1 MRRAVIDV
9 GSNSVLLLVSEHRNG
24 VWVPILE
31 TSAVTGLGEGTKATG
46 LLSERG
52 MADTLAALSTAC
64 SRARDLGVERALAA
78 ATMATRIATNTQTF
92 LDRAAAQGTPVVVL
106 SGEDEAE
113 YGFRSVAEDAT
124 LGLPH
129 NRPFSVIDVGGHS
142 TELVVA
148 DSSSRVLYRRSFPVG
163 TLGLRSAELADES
176 PRADALLRACTHID
190 RVLVDEARP
199 TSGGLPVVLG
209 ATGTNLVTIR
219 EKIAEWDSMRVH
231 GASLDSEEV
240 SRAVGWLSEMTDSGR
255 RALIGIEPGR
265 ERTIHIGSLI
275 LERCLH
281 VLNADRCLVS
291 VRGWRHALLEAD
303 C

>member
-1 MRRAVIDV
+1 MIDV
-9 GSNSVLLLVSEHRNG
+9 GSNSVLLLVADQREGR
-24 VWVPILE
+24 WVPILE

-52 MADTLAALSTAC
+52 MVDTLSALSTAW
-64 SRARDLGVERALAA
+64 SRARELGVERVLAA
-78 ATMATRIATNTQTF
+78 ATMAARIATNTQTF
-92 LDRAAAQGTPVVVL
+92 LDRAASQGTPVVVL

-113 YGFRSVAEDAT
+113 YGFKSVAEDAT
-124 LGLPH
+124 LGLPQSQ
-129 NRPFSVIDVGGHS
+129 RFSVIDVGGHS

-148 DSSSRVLYRRSFPVG
+148 ESPSRILYRRSFPVG

-176 PRADALLRACTHID
+176 PPANALLRACTHID
-190 RVLVDEARP
+190 QVLIDDERP
-199 TSGGLPVVLG
+199 MNGGLPVVLG

-231 GASLDSEEV
+231 GACLDAEEV
-240 SRAVGWLSEMTDSGR
+240 SRSVGWLSGMTDAGR
-255 RALIGIEPGR
+255 RALVGIEPGR

-275 LERCLH
+275 LERCLY

-291 VRGWRHALLEAD
+291 VRGWRHALLEAAR
-303 C
+303 